1 MSETGVKNNN
11 KPDGSRKV
19 IYLMEYPIDLPGG
32 GQMSTRTLCEGIIAG
47 AEEMRDPKRTI
58 WEPIVICPALLTH
71 KAEDYPFRILEY
83 KALEN
88 REDALIPRLINFAG
102 RIRHFARLIRQE
114 KPDLIHV
121 SMSESLLTYGF
132 SRLLPGLSKYPFIY
146 TDRGLCYG
154 YRRHT
159 KLLMRAILKKSEGM
173 ICTTQYNKDLWV
185 KEEMIRSE
193 KRLLNITVI
202 PNTIS
207 EVFSRYEEGKRELMR
222 KRFGLSKEDFVVG
235 FAGRISEEKDW
246 GFVPVLVKALK
257 EAGVSFKVALVIS
270 VYEKQDTAIAAEI
283 RKGITDSI
291 GGDALIYMQDLSQE
305 EISDYYY
312 MLDVFVMS
320 SMFESFGKAA
330 VEAMSRK
337 CPVVSTSVGGLKE
350 VVGKE
355 ENLYTKNDLSRFTD
369 RIKRLS
375 EDKDELERDRE
386 FFYQRYLDNYTLKKH
401 IQKHVALYDDIVEG
415 NT

>member
-1 MSETGVKNNN
+1 MSETGVRKKNRAEAN
-11 KPDGSRKV
+11 RKV
-19 IYLMEYPIDLPGG
+19 VYLMEYPIDLPGG
-32 GQMSTRTLCEGIIAG
+32 GQMSTRTLCEGIITGCEQTG
-47 AEEMRDPKRTI
+47 AEEMI
-58 WEPIVICPALLTH
+58 WEPVVICPELLTH
-71 KAEDYPFRILEY
+71 KPQDYPFRILEY

-88 REDALIPRLINFAG
+88 REDALIPRLINLAG
-102 RIRHFARLIRQE
+102 RIRHFALLLKKE

-132 SRLLPGLSKYPFIY
+132 SRALFGLSKYPFIY

-159 KLLMRAILKKSEGM
+159 KLLMRAILKKSQGM
-173 ICTTQYNKDLWV
+173 ICTTQYNKDLWL
-185 KEEMIRSE
+185 KEELPI
-193 KRLLNITVI
+193 NIAVI

-207 EVFSRYEEGKRELMR
+207 EVFSRFEEGKRELMR
-222 KRFGLSKEDFVVG
+222 KRFGLSEEDFVLG

-291 GGDALIYMQDLSQE
+291 GGDSLIYMQDLSQE

-337 CPVVSTSVGGLKE
+337 CSVVSTSVGGLKE

-355 ENLYTKNDLSRFTD
+355 ENLYTKDDLSRFTD

-375 EDKDELERDRE
+375 VDKDELERDRE
-386 FFYQRYLDNYTLKKH
+386 FFYRRYLDNYTLKKH
-401 IQKHVALYDDIVEG
+401 LERHIELYEKVTG
-415 NT
+415 SNT